1 MPDFS
6 SLVLDLENFRTRPA
20 AKAALLR
27 AGDASVPALIDALHH
42 PNDGVRWVA
51 ARTLGEL
58 GHPDADL
65 PLREAARV
73 PGLEMVCAD
82 SLDLI
87 AKKTGIAQASS
98 SAGAAQA
105 AHDPASLI
113 RLTLQPPQFTV
124 SDAKEGLEIKVAL
137 PAGRSQ
143 RVGVNLHMKDADDRE
158 YIQFR
163 TECGPCRSDA
173 IEWALRQNAKMPL
186 CAIGVGDANPPVFVM
201 SRCVFRDSLHPDE
214 VLRTVMSLA
223 QNGDM
228 FEKALTKE
236 DKR

>member
-1 MPDFS
+1 MSDIA
-6 SLVLDLENFRTRPA
+6 SLVLSLENFRTRPA
-20 AKAALLR
+20 AKAGLLR
-27 AGDASVPALIDALHH
+27 AGAAAVPALVDALGST
-42 PNDGVRWVA
+42 NDSVRWVA
-51 ARTLGEL
+51 ARTLGEI
-58 GHPDADL
+58 GAPEAEA
-65 PLREAARV
+65 PLRQAART

-87 AKKTGIAQASS
+87 AKKTGVAQASS
-98 SAGAAQA
+98 SAGAAHA

-124 SDAKEGLEIKVAL
+124 TDAKEGLEIKVAL

-186 CAIGVGDANPPVFVM
+186 CAIGVGEANPPTFVM

-214 VLRTVMSLA
+214 VLRTVLSLA
-223 QNGDM
+223 QNGDI